1 MLRSSVPPP
10 ITALEP
16 QGPRPAT
23 RVPNAMEIRSHQTP
37 EERRRHLE
45 GSLQADI
52 TRPNREGI
60 ERAMGELA
68 EKRVERAP
76 AERSLVEG
84 SALQPSDRAQTD
96 RLELS
101 SASRAL
107 ADAEALPGPDGT
119 LESPDQRA
127 ERIASLSRDLAE
139 GRLFSAERLERA
151 AARLL
156 GED

>member
-1 MLRSSVPPP
+1 
-10 ITALEP
+10 
-16 QGPRPAT
+16 
-23 RVPNAMEIRSHQTP
+23 MEIRSHQSP

-45 GSLQADI
+45 GTLRADI

-68 EKRVERAP
+68 EKRVERSP
-76 AERSLVEG
+76 AGRSLVEE
-84 SALQPSDRAQTD
+84 STLQPADQSGAD

-107 ADAEALPGPDGT
+107 ADAEALPGPGGT
-119 LESPDQRA
+119 LESADERA
-127 ERIASLSRDLAE
+127 ARLASLSRELAE
-139 GRLFSAERLERA
+139 GRLFSSERLERA

-156 GED
+156 GGD